1 MNFIQKPLE
10 KNEKELP
17 KQTSKKVENKKIP
30 QTEKKSKIRKQNYTT
45 QTKRKISV

>member
-1 MNFIQKPLE
+1 MNSIQKPLD

-30 QTEKKSKIRKQNYTT
+30 QTEKKSKIRRKSYTT
-45 QTKRKISV
+45 RSKGKIST